1 MGDMLNFLKMFPY
14 GCDGDYTSKFYLCL
28 CDVSLFFN
36 HDAKVQRIFELSK
49 FFTLKKVNEM
59 LKNPLF
65 MGVFRGLNVHPHFL
79 PC

>member
-1 MGDMLNFLKMFPY
+1 MRWRIY
-14 GCDGDYTSKFYLCL
+14 SKVLPLPLSFI
-28 CDVSLFFN
+28 D
-36 HDAKVQRIFELSK
+36 DAKVRNYFEISK

>member
-1 MGDMLNFLKMFPY
+1 MRWRIY
-14 GCDGDYTSKFYLCL
+14 SKVLPL
-28 CDVSLFFN
+28 PLLFID
-36 HDAKVQRIFELSK
+36 DAKVRNYFEISK

-65 MGVFRGLNVHPHFL
+65 MGVFRGLNVHPYFL